1 MRMCV
6 SICIRTSLLF
16 YIPTHLSP
24 CSYVCMF
31 RLFCNDPL
39 YPMYSNCYTS
49 LCTCSERLGPMLT
62 QLWLHVQGSVFQY
75 SSISMLPINTHIPC
89 SDQKC
94 SILWTPTPHQDP
106 FLFKNRLLG
115 LAHFLAGKMISFF
128 QILIFSYPPFRL
140 VYKPKNRG
148 NSTGAGLTPFRRKT
162 FLQTNPRFGSICG
175 GGKQFSNL
183 LDGLAGAENLR
194 FQGPRQIQIAEN
206 FRRSGVP
213 RELHN
218 KPLLVQKVCW
228 IQFTA
233 AWYKPRVS
241 SKTNRWDLLKS
252 DNQFFEKKIFLLNY
266 REYLLIWHDVTLGLV
281 VEKTIQE
288 LGVRRSKHGGILEK
302 LTWTR
307 VDFSQLW
314 IF

>member
-162 FLQTNPRFGSICG
+162 FLRTKPRFRAIFAGEHSFPICSTGSKALKTSEDPVFLGNCTTNPC
-175 GGKQFSNL
+175 
-183 LDGLAGAENLR
+183 
-194 FQGPRQIQIAEN
+194 
-206 FRRSGVP
+206 
-213 RELHN
+213 
-218 KPLLVQKVCW
+218 
-228 IQFTA
+228 
-233 AWYKPRVS
+233 WYKRCAESSLLLPGTNHECRQKQIDGIFWRVIINF
-241 SKTNRWDLLKS
+241 SK
-252 DNQFFEKKIFLLNY
+252 KKIFFWIIENIYWYDMML
-266 REYLLIWHDVTLGLV
+266 RLV
-281 VEKTIQE
+281 
-288 LGVRRSKHGGILEK
+288 
-302 LTWTR
+302 
-307 VDFSQLW
+307 
-314 IF
+314 